1 METSLCTAVNAGRN
15 CGRKSKASRKEEKK
29 WEGYAEGEKEEQE
42 GGGGGKVVIE
52 KGNGG
57 EGKSKISHSCSIFPA
72 VWTRL

>member
-42 GGGGGKVVIE
+42 GGGGERWLSKKEMEVKE
-52 KGNGG
+52 KA
-57 EGKSKISHSCSIFPA
+57 K
-72 VWTRL
+72 